1 MEIKDYVKKYNFP
14 FEKVKNDFKED
25 FDALYSTEKDWLE
38 NLEDKIHL
46 LKNKDSEDAVKQVI
60 QKLKGKEDF
69 NESDTSILS
78 TFVGKINT
86 IVRIAN
92 RINNYKEGTLL
103 ENGVLNLFDFFNA
116 VKRSEKLEN
125 LNYKLNNNL
134 VNFLPHIFSVIKH
147 CQNPDNYPVYY
158 KYWKNI
164 LREVLSKND
173 DYDSMC
179 TFYKTFPIENRHLNF
194 ATYLGVIGIQ
204 IAKNINESSIT
215 ITKDSKDYKYLTNDV
230 INIERYN
237 SILDAQ
243 LSSGTDKQNMS
254 KKYWLYAP
262 GENAHKWDEF
272 YELGIMALGWDEL
285 EDIRQYNSREEIKEA
300 LVEAYGGEGSKK
312 NDVAAN
318 YDFVHTI
325 NIGDIIIVKKG
336 RGELLGFGEVTS
348 NYFYDENRS
357 DYNSIRR
364 VNWKLKG
371 NWRVNFSLV
380 MKTLTDITEYPSEL
394 PDYEFYYQHLLGLM
408 NDSVNPKINYKEQ
421 YTTWLNSTNK
431 EGSKKAGSYIRAIEI
446 LSEITHKEIFEEDD
460 LTVLNALY
468 EDLLN
473 EQEKS
478 DGKYYFAQ
486 APSYGASRFYSAA
499 IKSYSDFIA
508 QLPKTQITKPLLIT
522 NMPLNSIL
530 YGPPGT
536 GKTYNSIDKA
546 VAIATGSSSDHI
558 SNKKQFDDL
567 RKQGQ
572 IEFVTFHQNYS
583 YEDFMVGIRPNVSET
598 TSEVSFKKHYGIFYE
613 IAKRAR
619 ENYENSLKDEQTIS
633 RENWINEKFGEFKEY
648 VESEIEENGK
658 FAIKNNVSIY
668 SVEDEVF
675 IYTGEKENG
684 ELWKNQRIGMHYD
697 ALINI
702 YLADVQNRQDIK
714 KLENVPSLEKQH
726 ATYSFE
732 LIEKFREFLT
742 EKGYK
747 FKSTTVQKE
756 PLKNFVL
763 IIDEINRA
771 NISKV
776 FGELI
781 TLLEDDKRLGEPN
794 ELKITLPNGEKE
806 FGVPPNLYLIGT
818 MNTADKSIALI
829 DIALR
834 RRFEFIGK
842 YPDYNEIKNVDAKT
856 LVQKINEEIYKLKN
870 SADYLIGHAYF
881 MKDDAIEKTLRN
893 KIVPLLLE
901 YFSGKTKIVSDI
913 FNDTNWKVEYD
924 TTKFDWT
931 ISIR

>member
-1 MEIKDYVKKYNFP
+1 MDIKDYVKKYNIP
-14 FEKVKNDFKED
+14 FDKVKTDFKED
-25 FDALYSTEKDWLE
+25 FYSLYSTEKEWLE
-38 NLEDKIHL
+38 NLENKIHL
-46 LKNKDSEDAVKQVI
+46 LKNKDSEDAIKQVI
-60 QKLKGKEDF
+60 QVLKGS
-69 NESDTSILS
+69 ESFTESHTPILS
-78 TFVGKINT
+78 TFIGKVNT

-92 RINNYKEGTLL
+92 RINNFKEGTKLD
-103 ENGVLNLFDFFNA
+103 NGNLRLYDFFNA
-116 VKRSEKLEN
+116 IKRSDN
-125 LNYKLNNNL
+125 LQNFNYQLNSNL
-134 VNFLPHIFSVIKH
+134 LNFLPHIFSVIKH
-147 CQNPDNYPVYY
+147 CQSPNNYPIYY

-179 TFYKTFPIENRHLNF
+179 AFYKTFPSENRHLNF

-204 IAKNINESSIT
+204 IAKNINKSGVK
-215 ITKDSKDYKYLTNDV
+215 ITKDSKDYKYLTTDV
-230 INIERYN
+230 LNIERYN
-237 SILDAQ
+237 SILDSQ
-243 LSSGTDKQNMS
+243 LSDTTNNLNTT

-262 GENAHKWDEF
+262 GESAYKWDEF
-272 YELGIMALGWDEL
+272 YELGIIALGWDEL
-285 EDIRQYNSREEIKEA
+285 EDIRQYNSREEIKDA

-348 NYFYDENRS
+348 NYIYDENRS
-357 DYNSIRR
+357 DYNSVRR
-364 VNWKLKG
+364 VDWKLKG

-380 MKTLTDITEYPSEL
+380 MKTLTDITS
-394 PDYEFYYQHLLGLM
+394 YQAYDKKYNTYFEELLGIM
-408 NDSVNPKINYKEQ
+408 TTENP
-421 YTTWLNSTNK
+421 STQNF
-431 EGSKKAGSYIRAIEI
+431 IEM
-446 LSEITHKEIFEEDD
+446 KNF
-460 LTVLNALY
+460 
-468 EDLLN
+468 
-473 EQEKS
+473 
-478 DGKYYFAQ
+478 
-486 APSYGASRFYSAA
+486 
-499 IKSYSDFIA
+499 
-508 QLPKTQITKPLLIT
+508 
-522 NMPLNSIL
+522 PLNSIL

-546 VAIATGSSSDHI
+546 VIIATGSSSEHI
-558 SNKKQFDDL
+558 SNKKQFDEL

-598 TSEVSFKKHYGIFYE
+598 TSELSFKKHYGIFYE

-619 ENYENSLKDEQTIS
+619 ENYENSLKDEHTIS
-633 RENWINEKFGEFKEY
+633 RENWVNEKFEEFKEY

-732 LIEKFREFLT
+732 LIEKFRQFLK

-747 FKSTTVQKE
+747 FQSTTVQKE
-756 PLKNFVL
+756 PLKNFIL

-781 TLLEDDKRLGEPN
+781 TLLEDDKRLGKPN

-834 RRFEFIGK
+834 RRFEFIGY
-842 YPDYNEIKNVDAKT
+842 YPDYENEKLKPEAKT
-856 LVQKINEEIYKLKN
+856 LLQKINEEIYKLKN

-881 MKDDAIEKTLRN
+881 MKDEAIETTLRN
-893 KIVPLLLE
+893 KVVPLLME

-913 FNDTNWKVEYD
+913 FNETTWKVEYD
-924 TTKFDWT
+924 TTKFNWT
-931 ISIR
+931 ISLR

>member
-1 MEIKDYVKKYNFP
+1 MDIKDYVKKYNLP
-14 FEKVKNDFKED
+14 FDKVKTDFKED
-25 FDALYSTEKDWLE
+25 FDSLYSTEKDWLE

-46 LKNKDSEDAVKQVI
+46 LKNKNSEDAIKQVL
-60 QKLKGKEDF
+60 QKLKGTDDF
-69 NESDTSILS
+69 KESDTPILS
-78 TFVGKINT
+78 TFIGKINT

-92 RINNYKEGTLL
+92 RINNYKEGTQLD
-103 ENGVLNLFDFFNA
+103 NGFLNLYDFFNA
-116 VKRSEKLEN
+116 VKRSEN
-125 LNYKLNNNL
+125 LQDFNYQLNSNL
-134 VNFLPHIFSVIKH
+134 VIFLPHIFSVIKH
-147 CQNPDNYPVYY
+147 SQNPNNYPIYY
-158 KYWKNI
+158 RYWKNI
-164 LREVLSKND
+164 LREVLTKND

-179 TFYKTFPIENRHLNF
+179 AFYKSIPSNNRHLNF
-194 ATYLGVIGIQ
+194 ATYLGTIGIQ
-204 IAKNINESSIT
+204 IAKNIRNSSIT
-215 ITKDSKDYKYLTNDV
+215 LTKDSKDYKYLINDV

-237 SILDAQ
+237 SILDTQ
-243 LSSGTDKQNMS
+243 LSSETNKQNIS

-262 GENAHKWDEF
+262 GENAYKWEEF

-300 LVEAYGGEGSKK
+300 LVAAYGGEGSKK
-312 NDVAAN
+312 NDVSAN
-318 YDFVHTI
+318 YDFVNTI
-325 NIGDIIIVKKG
+325 NIGDIIIAKKG

-348 NYFYDENRS
+348 NYIYDENRS
-357 DYNSIRR
+357 DYNSIRKVDWR
-364 VNWKLKG
+364 LKG
-371 NWRVNFSLV
+371 NWRVDFSLV
-380 MKTLTDITEYPSEL
+380 LKTLTDITSYSSDEDKY
-394 PDYEFYYQHLLGLM
+394 DTYYEQLLGIM
-408 NDSVNPKINYKEQ
+408 
-421 YTTWLNSTNK
+421 TTENSPTQNTIVM
-431 EGSKKAGSYIRAIEI
+431 S
-446 LSEITHKEIFEEDD
+446 FP
-460 LTVLNALY
+460 LNA
-468 EDLLN
+468 
-473 EQEKS
+473 
-478 DGKYYFAQ
+478 
-486 APSYGASRFYSAA
+486 
-499 IKSYSDFIA
+499 
-508 QLPKTQITKPLLIT
+508 
-522 NMPLNSIL
+522 IL

-598 TSEVSFKKHYGIFYE
+598 TSELSFKKHYGIFYE

-619 ENYENSLKDEQTIS
+619 ENYENSLKDEKTIS
-633 RENWINEKFGEFKEY
+633 RENWVNDKFEEFKEY
-648 VESEIEENGK
+648 VETEIEVNGK

-697 ALINI
+697 ALIYI
-702 YLADVQNRQDIK
+702 YLADVKNRQDIK

-732 LIEKFREFLT
+732 LIEKFREFLD
-742 EKGYK
+742 KRDYK
-747 FKSTTVQKE
+747 FQSTTVKKE

-781 TLLEDDKRLGEPN
+781 TLLEDDKRLGKPN

-834 RRFEFIGK
+834 RRFEFFGF
-842 YPDYNEIKNVDAKT
+842 YPNYDNLNPET
-856 LVQKINEEIYKLKN
+856 SSLLQKINEEIYKLKN

-881 MKDDAIEKTLRN
+881 MKDGAIETTLKN
-893 KIVPLLLE
+893 KVVPLLME

-913 FNDTNWKVEYD
+913 FNETNWKVEYD
-924 TTKFDWT
+924 ITKFDWT
-931 ISIR
+931 ISTR

>member
-1 MEIKDYVKKYNFP
+1 MDIKDYVKQYNFP
-14 FEKVKNDFKED
+14 FDKVKTDFKED
-25 FDALYSTEKDWLE
+25 FDSLYSTEKDWLE

-46 LKNKDSEDAVKQVI
+46 LKNKDSEDAIKKVI

-69 NESDTSILS
+69 NEADTSILS

-92 RINNYKEGTLL
+92 RINNFKEGTQL
-103 ENGVLNLFDFFNA
+103 ENDVLKLFDFFNA

-147 CQNPDNYPVYY
+147 CQNPANYPIYY

-179 TFYKTFPIENRHLNF
+179 TFYKTFPSANRHLNF

-204 IAKNINESSIT
+204 IAKNINESGIT
-215 ITKDSKDYKYLTNDV
+215 ITKDSKEYKYLTNDV

-237 SILDAQ
+237 SILDTQ

-300 LVEAYGGEGSKK
+300 LVAAYGGEGSKK
-312 NDVAAN
+312 NDVSAN
-318 YDFVHTI
+318 YDFVNTI
-325 NIGDIIIVKKG
+325 NIGDIIIAKKG

-348 NYFYDENRS
+348 NYIYDENRS
-357 DYNSIRR
+357 DYNSIRKVDWR
-364 VNWKLKG
+364 LKG
-371 NWRVNFSLV
+371 NWRVDFSLV
-380 MKTLTDITEYPSEL
+380 LKTLTDITSYSS
-394 PDYEFYYQHLLGLM
+394 DDDKYDTYYEKLLGIM
-408 NDSVNPKINYKEQ
+408 
-421 YTTWLNSTNK
+421 TTENSTTQTTL
-431 EGSKKAGSYIRAIEI
+431 E
-446 LSEITHKEIFEEDD
+446 TIF
-460 LTVLNALY
+460 
-468 EDLLN
+468 
-473 EQEKS
+473 
-478 DGKYYFAQ
+478 
-486 APSYGASRFYSAA
+486 
-499 IKSYSDFIA
+499 
-508 QLPKTQITKPLLIT
+508 
-522 NMPLNSIL
+522 PLNSIL

-598 TSEVSFKKHYGIFYE
+598 TSELSFKKHYGIFYE
-613 IAKRAR
+613 ISKRAK

-633 RENWINEKFGEFKEY
+633 RENWVNEKFEEFKEY

-742 EKGYK
+742 EKGHK
-747 FKSTTVQKE
+747 FQSTTVQKE

-842 YPDYNEIKNVDAKT
+842 YPDYDEIKNVDAKT

-881 MKDDAIEKTLRN
+881 MKDDPIEKTLRN

>member
-1 MEIKDYVKKYNFP
+1 MDIKDYVKKYNIP
-14 FEKVKNDFKED
+14 FDEVKTNFKED
-25 FDALYSTEKDWLE
+25 FDSLYSTEKEWLE

-46 LKNKDSEDAVKQVI
+46 LKNKDSEDAIKQVL
-60 QKLKGKEDF
+60 QVLKGS
-69 NESDTSILS
+69 ESFTESHTPILS
-78 TFVGKINT
+78 TFIGKVNT

-92 RINNYKEGTLL
+92 RINNFKEGTKLD
-103 ENGVLNLFDFFNA
+103 NGNLRLYDFFNA
-116 VKRSEKLEN
+116 IKRSDN
-125 LNYKLNNNL
+125 LQNFNYQLNSNL
-134 VNFLPHIFSVIKH
+134 LNFLPHIFSVIKH
-147 CQNPDNYPVYY
+147 CQSPNNYPIYY

-179 TFYKTFPIENRHLNF
+179 AFYKTFPTENRHLNF

-204 IAKNINESSIT
+204 IAKNINKSGFKIT
-215 ITKDSKDYKYLTNDV
+215 RDSKDYKYLTTDV

-237 SILDAQ
+237 SILDSQ
-243 LSSGTDKQNMS
+243 LSDTTNNLNTS

-262 GENAHKWDEF
+262 GENAYKWDEF
-272 YELGIMALGWDEL
+272 YELGIIALGWDEL
-285 EDIRQYNSREEIKEA
+285 EDIRQYNSREEIKDA
-300 LVEAYGGEGSKK
+300 LVEAYGGEGSKM

-348 NYFYDENRS
+348 NYIYDENRS
-357 DYNSIRR
+357 DYNSVRR
-364 VNWKLKG
+364 VDWKLKG

-380 MKTLTDITEYPSEL
+380 MKTLTDITS
-394 PDYEFYYQHLLGLM
+394 YQAYDKKYNTYFEELLGIM
-408 NDSVNPKINYKEQ
+408 TTENP
-421 YTTWLNSTNK
+421 STQNF
-431 EGSKKAGSYIRAIEI
+431 IEM
-446 LSEITHKEIFEEDD
+446 KNF
-460 LTVLNALY
+460 
-468 EDLLN
+468 
-473 EQEKS
+473 
-478 DGKYYFAQ
+478 
-486 APSYGASRFYSAA
+486 
-499 IKSYSDFIA
+499 
-508 QLPKTQITKPLLIT
+508 
-522 NMPLNSIL
+522 PLNSIL

-536 GKTYNSIDKA
+536 GKTYNSLDKA
-546 VAIATGSSSDHI
+546 VTIATGSSSDHI
-558 SNKKQFDDL
+558 SNKKQFDEL

-598 TSEVSFKKHYGIFYE
+598 TSELSFKKHYGIFYE

-633 RENWINEKFGEFKEY
+633 RENWVNEKFEEFKEY

-658 FAIKNNVSIY
+658 FAIKNNVSIF

-732 LIEKFREFLT
+732 LIEKFRQFLK

-747 FKSTTVQKE
+747 FQSTTVQKE
-756 PLKNFVL
+756 PLKNFIL

-781 TLLEDDKRLGEPN
+781 TLLEDDKRLGKPN
-794 ELKITLPNGEKE
+794 ELKITLSNGEKE
-806 FGVPPNLYLIGT
+806 FGIPPNLYLIGT

-834 RRFEFIGK
+834 RRFEFIGY
-842 YPDYNEIKNVDAKT
+842 YPDYENEKLKPESKI
-856 LVQKINEEIYKLKN
+856 LLQKINEEIYKLKN

-881 MKDDAIEKTLRN
+881 MKDEAIETTLRN
-893 KIVPLLLE
+893 KVIPLLME

-913 FNDTNWKVEYD
+913 FNETTWKVEYD
-924 TTKFDWT
+924 TTKFNWT
-931 ISIR
+931 ISLR